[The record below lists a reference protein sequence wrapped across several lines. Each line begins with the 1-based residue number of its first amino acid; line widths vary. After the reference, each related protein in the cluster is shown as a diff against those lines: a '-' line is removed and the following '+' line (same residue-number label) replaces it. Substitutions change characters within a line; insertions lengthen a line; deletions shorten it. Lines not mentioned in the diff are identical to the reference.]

1 MRVKLGVLFGG
12 RSVEH
17 EVSIISAIQAMEHID
32 NNKYEVIPIYIT
44 KEGTWYTGEMLK
56 EVRFYSDMDL
66 IKRYA
71 KEVTLINKEGRFVL
85 LSLGFLKREV
95 TDLDICFPVMHGTSG
110 EDGALQ
116 GFLETIGIPVCESD
130 HYAAVLGQDKVF
142 MKQVWERE
150 GVPVCKYTWFYDYD
164 YLMDSELIVKKA
176 EKIGYPV
183 IVKPARLGSSVGIS
197 CAHNEEEL
205 HESILD
211 AMKYDTKIL
220 IEEKIENLKEV
231 NISVL
236 GNYRKQKV
244 SPIEEVGSGNE
255 LLTYED
261 KYIGGNKKMPSKGM
275 ASAKRI
281 IPARISDELKEE
293 IEESAKKAFKVLGS
307 SGVVRIDYMIDT
319 KTNKVYANEINTI
332 PGSLSFYLW
341 DKANMEY
348 RELLDEIINIGVKDY
363 KDSTKKTVKFDTNIL
378 SNFNQSG
385 SKGSK
390 GIKG

>member
-12 RSVEH
+12 KSVEH

-32 NNKYEVIPIYIT
+32 NNKYEIIPIYIT

-71 KEVTLINKEGRFVL
+71 KEVTLINKDGRFVL

-95 TDLDICFPVMHGTSG
+95 TELDICFPVMHGTSG

-116 GFLETIGIPVCESD
+116 GFLETVGIPVCESD

-142 MKQVWERE
+142 MKQVWESV
-150 GVPVCKYTWFYDYD
+150 GVPICKYTWFYDYD
-164 YLMDSELIVKKA
+164 YLMDAASIVKKV
-176 EKIGYPV
+176 EKLGYPV

-197 CAHNEEEL
+197 CAHNETEL
-205 HESILD
+205 HESVLE

-220 IEEKIENLKEV
+220 VEEKVENLKEV

-244 SPIEEVGSGNE
+244 SPIEEVGSSNE

-281 IPARISDELKEE
+281 IPARIDEDVAEE
-293 IEESAKKAFKVLGS
+293 IRESAKLAFKALGS
-307 SGVVRIDYMIDT
+307 SGVVRIDYMINS
-319 KTNKVYANEINTI
+319 KTNKIYANEINTI

-348 RELLDEIINIGVKDY
+348 RELLDEIINIGIKDY

-378 SNFNQSG
+378 ANFSQSG
-385 SKGSK
+385 AKGSK